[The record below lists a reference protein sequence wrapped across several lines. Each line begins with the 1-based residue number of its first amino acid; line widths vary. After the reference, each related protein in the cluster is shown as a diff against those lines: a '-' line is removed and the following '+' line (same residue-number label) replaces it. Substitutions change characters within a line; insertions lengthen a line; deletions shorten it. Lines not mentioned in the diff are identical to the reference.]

1 MIDWAAVRTPESR
14 EGLFGR
20 ELPVASEKTLY
31 ERLRPD
37 MHDFAEFVIVHG
49 HRAGFTRCMEW
60 AHVDFDAGVY
70 RIRRKTKTPGDH
82 FTEYPMTSTAR
93 RLLVAQRGR
102 HPKFVWTYEVERR
115 HGRHRRGDRRPL
127 TKTVIRQQLGAVLK
141 DLMGKFRVHDLRH
154 TAARRTLRKTKN
166 LRAVQRVLGHSDV
179 TTTAIYADVMHD
191 DIRAAIE
198 ETEAA
203 YNPRKIP
210 GDDVNAS
217 RETHVFE
224 RKKTG

>member
-1 MIDWAAVRTPESR
+1 MGDMSEMAWRAVQ
-14 EGLFGR
+14 
-20 ELPVASEKTLY
+20 
-31 ERLRPD
+31 
-37 MHDFAEFVIVHG
+37 
-49 HRAGFTRCMEW
+49 RAM
-60 AHVDFDAGVY
+60 
-70 RIRRKTKTPGDH
+70 KTPGDH

-179 TTTAIYADVMHD
+179 TTTAINLKCPLSTFGIKLEAKLQLL
-191 DIRAAIE
+191 RA
-198 ETEAA
+198 
-203 YNPRKIP
+203 
-210 GDDVNAS
+210 S
-217 RETHVFE
+217 
-224 RKKTG
+224 

>member
-1 MIDWAAVRTPESR
+1 MQRDVRD
-14 EGLFGR
+14 G
-20 ELPVASEKTLY
+20 
-31 ERLRPD
+31 
-37 MHDFAEFVIVHG
+37 
-49 HRAGFTRCMEW
+49 
-60 AHVDFDAGVY
+60 
-70 RIRRKTKTPGDH
+70 
-82 FTEYPMTSTAR
+82 
-93 RLLVAQRGR
+93 
-102 HPKFVWTYEVERR
+102 
-115 HGRHRRGDRRPL
+115 L
-127 TKTVIRQQLGAVLK
+127 TKEQLGAVLK